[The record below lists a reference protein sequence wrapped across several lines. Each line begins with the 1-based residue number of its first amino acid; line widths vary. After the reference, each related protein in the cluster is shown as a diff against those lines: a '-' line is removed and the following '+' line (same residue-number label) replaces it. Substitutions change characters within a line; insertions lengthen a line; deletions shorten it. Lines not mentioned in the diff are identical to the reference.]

1 MRRDDLRQLVK
12 SAGIRTAVETFRDLL
27 EGEETENGHKEPALK
42 LEDVSIRALYEAFV
56 GDPHETL
63 PSQRDE
69 LEWLDIKEEV
79 NSSGFVASSRMLIN
93 AAVIKAYDGIKG
105 IGDQLVTNAP
115 SNTRHETYVGFTE
128 AEGMK
133 EVKESMPYEDSDIAE
148 KYVTSDAIK
157 KGRLVYVTEES
168 IMEDRTGQL
177 LLRAQRIGRN
187 AAIDKEKTIIQ
198 GVLDINGN
206 VYKPSGSAT
215 SLYSTANGNLMGT
228 AGAVTGYT
236 SAVPLTDWED
246 IDKVTI
252 FYPLSIKD
260 DRAMGVQEPIMW
272 DPKILLVAPSKNATA
287 KRIMNATEVRLT
299 TNTNTRTIFNNP
311 VAGLYTVLSSV
322 YITNAADWYIGD
334 FKEQFFWQDVWP
346 IQTFT
351 QGANAEN
358 GFLRDVVAAYKVRF
372 LGGVGAWDTK
382 SVVKVKG
389 A

>member
-1 MRRDDLRQLVK
+1 
-12 SAGIRTAVETFRDLL
+12 
-27 EGEETENGHKEPALK
+27 
-42 LEDVSIRALYEAFV
+42 
-56 GDPHETL
+56 
-63 PSQRDE
+63 
-69 LEWLDIKEEV
+69 
-79 NSSGFVASSRMLIN
+79 MLIN